1 MYDPRRK
8 FVTDYSKTLHLPETE
23 FPMRGNL
30 PKKEPGFVEFW
41 QQNHLYEKRIEK
53 RKKEGA
59 PTFVLHDGP
68 PYANGKI
75 HIGHALNKTLKD
87 IIVRYHHMAGNE
99 TIYVPGW
106 DTHGLPIEY
115 AVLKD
120 SGEDRANMTPLELR
134 KKCLAYAKK
143 WIEIQKEDF
152 IRMGVVGDF
161 AHRYVTFDPHLEAKE
176 LEVFG
181 EMANKGYIYKGKKAV
196 YWCTHCETALAEAEI
211 EYKDRKSPSIYVKYP
226 MIDVHGLQPEGVDP
240 SKVFAVIW
248 TTTPWTI
255 PASCYISVNPKFT
268 YVWVHNKAADE
279 YYLMNKELAPAS
291 LSDCKVE
298 DYEFVGREML
308 GSELDLAKFEHPLAH
323 FAPETYGDRTI
334 YVLEGNHVT
343 LDAGTG
349 CVHTAPGHGV
359 DDFEVYKTYEN
370 AGKLHQPIVCP
381 VDEKGHMTAEAGE
394 FLVGKTIWEAEGPVI
409 STLAHEGRLL
419 GKKSLHHQYA
429 HCWRCKQPVI
439 YRATDQWFASINDFR
454 DKALKA
460 VDDTRFIPSWGHD
473 RLYNMIRDRQDWCIS
488 RQRSWGVPIP
498 AFYCDDCGKWIITP
512 ETMKKVEEIV
522 EKEGTDAW
530 WAHSAE
536 ELLPEGFKC
545 PHCGGTHFHK
555 EKDIMDVWFD
565 SGSTWNGVLRY
576 PHEESWKDMSYP
588 CDLYLEGSDQHR
600 GWFHS
605 SLLTSVAVNGHAP
618 YKAVL
623 THGFTMDGEGRK
635 MSKSVG
641 NVVAPQDVINKYG
654 ADVMRLWI
662 SSVDYQGDV
671 RLSDKI
677 VKSMSDVYRKIRNTF
692 RYLLGN
698 LSDFD
703 PKTDS
708 VAYADMEELDRWAL
722 LRMEQVKETVLKAY
736 DDYEFHVM
744 YHAVHNFC
752 TVDLSAIYLDILK
765 DRLYTEKADSKL
777 RRSAQTAMYE
787 ILTTL
792 VRLVAP
798 VLCFTSEEVWQA
810 LPNKEEREWSVHM
823 SDMPK
828 VNEAYLDKALDEK
841 WKKRLAV
848 RSVAMKALEEARQ
861 AKVIGHPLDAE
872 VIVYA
877 DGEAYDIVKA
887 MEKELADFL
896 LVSQTHIVSG
906 TAAAPENAAS
916 NEEGTVKASVAVCTL
931 AKCERCWKRSA
942 DVDADPKHP
951 GVCARCAH
959 VLTEM
964 GE

>member
-1 MYDPRRK
+1 M
-8 FVTDYSKTLHLPETE
+8 DYSKTLHLPETE

-99 TIYVPGW
+99 AIYVPGW

-381 VDEKGHMTAEAGE
+381 VDEKGHMMAEAGE

-576 PHEESWKDMSYP
+576 PNEESWKDMSYP

-828 VNEAYLDKALDEK
+828 VNEAYLDKELDEK

-872 VIVYA
+872 VTVYA

-959 VLTEM
+959 VITEM
-964 GE
+964 GD

>member
-1 MYDPRRK
+1 M
-8 FVTDYSKTLHLPETE
+8 DYSKTLHLPETE

-134 KKCLAYAKK
+134 RKCLAYAKK

-268 YVWVHNKAADE
+268 YVWVHNKATDE

-828 VNEAYLDKALDEK
+828 VNEAYLDKELDEK

-872 VIVYA
+872 VTVYA

-906 TAAAPENAAS
+906 TATAPENAAS

>member
-1 MYDPRRK
+1 M
-8 FVTDYSKTLHLPETE
+8 
-23 FPMRGNL
+23 
-30 PKKEPGFVEFW
+30 
-41 QQNHLYEKRIEK
+41 YEKRIEK

-134 KKCLAYAKK
+134 RKCLAYAKK

-268 YVWVHNKAADE
+268 YVWVHNKTADE

-576 PHEESWKDMSYP
+576 PHEESWKDMAYP

-872 VIVYA
+872 VTVYA

-896 LVSQTHIVSG
+896 LVSQTHIVEG
-906 TAAAPENAAS
+906 TATAPENTAS

>member
-1 MYDPRRK
+1 M
-8 FVTDYSKTLHLPETE
+8 DYSKTLHLPETE

-99 TIYVPGW
+99 AIYVPGW

-308 GSELDLAKFEHPLAH
+308 GSELDLSTFEHPLAH

-545 PHCGGTHFHK
+545 LHCGGTHFHK

-576 PHEESWKDMSYP
+576 PHEESWKDMAYP

-722 LRMEQVKETVLKAY
+722 LRMEQIKETVLKAY

-828 VNEAYLDKALDEK
+828 VNEAYLDKELDEK

-872 VIVYA
+872 VTVYA

>member
-1 MYDPRRK
+1 M
-8 FVTDYSKTLHLPETE
+8 DYSKTLHLPETE

-99 TIYVPGW
+99 AIYVPGW

-134 KKCLAYAKK
+134 RKCLAYAKK

-226 MIDVHGLQPEGVDP
+226 LIDVHGLQPEGVDP

-279 YYLMNKELAPAS
+279 YYLMNKKLAPAS

-828 VNEAYLDKALDEK
+828 VNEAYLDKELDEK

-872 VIVYA
+872 VTVYA

-906 TAAAPENAAS
+906 TATAPENAAS

>member
-1 MYDPRRK
+1 M
-8 FVTDYSKTLHLPETE
+8 DYSKTLHLPETE

-99 TIYVPGW
+99 AIYVPGW

-828 VNEAYLDKALDEK
+828 VNEAYLDKVLDEK

-872 VIVYA
+872 VTVYA

-931 AKCERCWKRSA
+931 TKCERCWKRSA

>member
-1 MYDPRRK
+1 M
-8 FVTDYSKTLHLPETE
+8 DYSKTLHLPETE

-99 TIYVPGW
+99 AIYVPGW

-134 KKCLAYAKK
+134 RKCLAYAKK

-536 ELLPEGFKC
+536 
-545 PHCGGTHFHK
+545 
-555 EKDIMDVWFD
+555 
-565 SGSTWNGVLRY
+565 
-576 PHEESWKDMSYP
+576 
-588 CDLYLEGSDQHR
+588 
-600 GWFHS
+600 
-605 SLLTSVAVNGHAP
+605 
-618 YKAVL
+618 
-623 THGFTMDGEGRK
+623 
-635 MSKSVG
+635 
-641 NVVAPQDVINKYG
+641 
-654 ADVMRLWI
+654 
-662 SSVDYQGDV
+662 
-671 RLSDKI
+671 
-677 VKSMSDVYRKIRNTF
+677 
-692 RYLLGN
+692 
-698 LSDFD
+698 
-703 PKTDS
+703 
-708 VAYADMEELDRWAL
+708 
-722 LRMEQVKETVLKAY
+722 
-736 DDYEFHVM
+736 
-744 YHAVHNFC
+744 
-752 TVDLSAIYLDILK
+752 
-765 DRLYTEKADSKL
+765 
-777 RRSAQTAMYE
+777 
-787 ILTTL
+787 
-792 VRLVAP
+792 
-798 VLCFTSEEVWQA
+798 
-810 LPNKEEREWSVHM
+810 
-823 SDMPK
+823 
-828 VNEAYLDKALDEK
+828 
-841 WKKRLAV
+841 
-848 RSVAMKALEEARQ
+848 
-861 AKVIGHPLDAE
+861 
-872 VIVYA
+872 
-877 DGEAYDIVKA
+877 
-887 MEKELADFL
+887 
-896 LVSQTHIVSG
+896 
-906 TAAAPENAAS
+906 
-916 NEEGTVKASVAVCTL
+916 
-931 AKCERCWKRSA
+931 
-942 DVDADPKHP
+942 
-951 GVCARCAH
+951 
-959 VLTEM
+959 
-964 GE
+964 

>member
-1 MYDPRRK
+1 M
-8 FVTDYSKTLHLPETE
+8 DYSKTLHLPETE

-99 TIYVPGW
+99 AIYVPGW

-536 ELLPEGFKC
+536 EFLPEGFKC

-872 VIVYA
+872 VTVYA

>member
-1 MYDPRRK
+1 M
-8 FVTDYSKTLHLPETE
+8 DYSKTLHLPETE

-99 TIYVPGW
+99 AIYVPGW

-134 KKCLAYAKK
+134 RKCLAYAKK

-872 VIVYA
+872 VTVYA

-906 TAAAPENAAS
+906 TAAAPENSAS

>member
-1 MYDPRRK
+1 M
-8 FVTDYSKTLHLPETE
+8 DYSKTLHLPETE
-23 FPMRGNL
+23 FQMRGNL

-99 TIYVPGW
+99 AIYVPGW

-134 KKCLAYAKK
+134 RKCLAYAKK

-872 VIVYA
+872 VTVYA

-906 TAAAPENAAS
+906 TAEAPENAAS

>member
-1 MYDPRRK
+1 M
-8 FVTDYSKTLHLPETE
+8 DYSKTLHLPETE

-99 TIYVPGW
+99 AIYVPGW

-134 KKCLAYAKK
+134 RKCLAYAKK

-708 VAYADMEELDRWAL
+708 VAYADMEELDRLAL

-872 VIVYA
+872 VTVYA

>member
-1 MYDPRRK
+1 M
-8 FVTDYSKTLHLPETE
+8 DYSKTLHLPETE

-99 TIYVPGW
+99 AIYVPGW

-872 VIVYA
+872 VTVYA

-896 LVSQTHIVSG
+896 LVSQTHIVEG
-906 TAAAPENAAS
+906 TAAAPESAAS

>member
-1 MYDPRRK
+1 M
-8 FVTDYSKTLHLPETE
+8 DYSKTLHLPETE

-99 TIYVPGW
+99 AIYVPGW

-134 KKCLAYAKK
+134 RKCLAYAKK

-370 AGKLHQPIVCP
+370 GGKLHQPIVCP

-692 RYLLGN
+692 RYLLSN

-872 VIVYA
+872 VTVYA

>member
-1 MYDPRRK
+1 M
-8 FVTDYSKTLHLPETE
+8 DYSKTLHLPETE

-99 TIYVPGW
+99 AIYVPGW

-394 FLVGKTIWEAEGPVI
+394 FLVGKTIWEAEGSVI

-872 VIVYA
+872 VTVYA

>member
-1 MYDPRRK
+1 M
-8 FVTDYSKTLHLPETE
+8 DYSKTLHLPETE

-99 TIYVPGW
+99 AIYVPGW

-152 IRMGVVGDF
+152 IRMGVIGDF
-161 AHRYVTFDPHLEAKE
+161 DHRYVTFDPHLEAKE

-226 MIDVHGLQPEGVDP
+226 MVDVHGLQPEGVDP

-291 LSDCKVE
+291 LADCKVE

-370 AGKLHQPIVCP
+370 AGKLHQSIICP

-565 SGSTWNGVLRY
+565 SGSTWNGVLRD

-872 VIVYA
+872 VTVYA
-877 DGEAYDIVKA
+877 DGEAYDVVKA

-896 LVSQTHIVSG
+896 LVSQTHIVEG

-916 NEEGTVKASVAVCTL
+916 NEEGTVKAAVAVCTL

>member
-1 MYDPRRK
+1 M
-8 FVTDYSKTLHLPETE
+8 DYSKTLHLPETE

-99 TIYVPGW
+99 AIYVPGW

-576 PHEESWKDMSYP
+576 PHEESWKDMAYP

-828 VNEAYLDKALDEK
+828 VNEAYLDKELDEK

-872 VIVYA
+872 VTVYA

>member
-1 MYDPRRK
+1 M
-8 FVTDYSKTLHLPETE
+8 DYSKTLHLPETE

-99 TIYVPGW
+99 AIYVPGW

-454 DKALKA
+454 DEALKA

-828 VNEAYLDKALDEK
+828 VNEAYLDKELDEK

-872 VIVYA
+872 VTVYA

-906 TAAAPENAAS
+906 TATAPENAAS

>member
-1 MYDPRRK
+1 M
-8 FVTDYSKTLHLPETE
+8 DYSKTLHLPETE

-87 IIVRYHHMAGNE
+87 MIVRYHHMAGNE
-99 TIYVPGW
+99 AIYVPGW

-370 AGKLHQPIVCP
+370 AGKLHQPIICP

-530 WAHSAE
+530 WAHSVE

-565 SGSTWNGVLRY
+565 SGSTWNGVLRD

-872 VIVYA
+872 VTVYA

-906 TAAAPENAAS
+906 TAEAPENAAS

-931 AKCERCWKRSA
+931 AKCKRCWKRSA

>member
-1 MYDPRRK
+1 M
-8 FVTDYSKTLHLPETE
+8 DYSKTLHLPETE

-99 TIYVPGW
+99 AIYVPGW

-291 LSDCKVE
+291 LADCKVE

-370 AGKLHQPIVCP
+370 AGKLHQPIICP

-536 ELLPEGFKC
+536 ELLPEGFQC

-565 SGSTWNGVLRY
+565 SGSTWNGVLRD

-605 SLLTSVAVNGHAP
+605 SLLTSVAVNGYAP

-872 VIVYA
+872 VTVYA

-906 TAAAPENAAS
+906 TATAPENAAS

>member
-1 MYDPRRK
+1 M
-8 FVTDYSKTLHLPETE
+8 DYSKTLHLPETE

-99 TIYVPGW
+99 AIYVPGW

-828 VNEAYLDKALDEK
+828 VNEAYLDKELDEK

-872 VIVYA
+872 VTVYA

-906 TAAAPENAAS
+906 TATAPENAAS
-916 NEEGTVKASVAVCTL
+916 NEEGTVKASVSVCTL

>member
-1 MYDPRRK
+1 M
-8 FVTDYSKTLHLPETE
+8 DYSKTLHLPETE

-99 TIYVPGW
+99 AIYVPGW

-268 YVWVHNKAADE
+268 YVWVHNKVADE

-828 VNEAYLDKALDEK
+828 VNEAYLDKELDEK

-872 VIVYA
+872 VTVYA

-906 TAAAPENAAS
+906 TATAPENAAS

>member
-1 MYDPRRK
+1 M
-8 FVTDYSKTLHLPETE
+8 DYSKTLHLPETE

-99 TIYVPGW
+99 AIYVPGW

-120 SGEDRANMTPLELR
+120 SSEDRANMTPLELR

-765 DRLYTEKADSKL
+765 DRLYTEKVDSKL

-872 VIVYA
+872 VTVYA

-906 TAAAPENAAS
+906 TATAPENAAS

>member
-1 MYDPRRK
+1 M
-8 FVTDYSKTLHLPETE
+8 DYSKTLHLPETE

-99 TIYVPGW
+99 AIYVPGW

-268 YVWVHNKAADE
+268 YVWVHNKVADE

-419 GKKSLHHQYA
+419 GKKFLHHQYA

-872 VIVYA
+872 VTVYA

-906 TAAAPENAAS
+906 TATAPENAAS

>member
-1 MYDPRRK
+1 M
-8 FVTDYSKTLHLPETE
+8 DYSKTLHLPETE

-99 TIYVPGW
+99 AIYVPGW

-279 YYLMNKELAPAS
+279 YYLMNKDLAPAS

-298 DYEFVGREML
+298 DYEFVGREMQ

-872 VIVYA
+872 VTVYA

-906 TAAAPENAAS
+906 TATAPENAAS

>member
-1 MYDPRRK
+1 M
-8 FVTDYSKTLHLPETE
+8 DYSKTLHLPETE

-99 TIYVPGW
+99 AIYVPGW

-134 KKCLAYAKK
+134 RKCLAYAKK

-240 SKVFAVIW
+240 SRVFAVIW

-872 VIVYA
+872 VTVYA

-906 TAAAPENAAS
+906 TAEAPENAAS

>member
-1 MYDPRRK
+1 M
-8 FVTDYSKTLHLPETE
+8 DYSKTLHLPETE

-99 TIYVPGW
+99 AIYVPGW

-268 YVWVHNKAADE
+268 YVWVHNKAVDE

-872 VIVYA
+872 VTVYA

-906 TAAAPENAAS
+906 TAEAPENAAS

>member
-1 MYDPRRK
+1 M
-8 FVTDYSKTLHLPETE
+8 DYSKTLHLPETE

-99 TIYVPGW
+99 AIYVPGW

-454 DKALKA
+454 DEALKA

-872 VIVYA
+872 VTVYA

-916 NEEGTVKASVAVCTL
+916 NEEGTVKAAVAVCTL

>member
-1 MYDPRRK
+1 M
-8 FVTDYSKTLHLPETE
+8 DYSKTLHLPETE

-99 TIYVPGW
+99 AIYVPGW

-134 KKCLAYAKK
+134 RKCLAYAKK

-698 LSDFD
+698 LFDFD
-703 PKTDS
+703 PKTDP

-872 VIVYA
+872 VTVYA

-906 TAAAPENAAS
+906 TAEAPENAAS

>member
-1 MYDPRRK
+1 M
-8 FVTDYSKTLHLPETE
+8 DYSKTLHLPETE

-99 TIYVPGW
+99 AIYVPGW

-134 KKCLAYAKK
+134 RKCLAYAKK

-872 VIVYA
+872 VTVYA

-887 MEKELADFL
+887 MEKELVDFL

>member
-1 MYDPRRK
+1 M
-8 FVTDYSKTLHLPETE
+8 DYSKTLHLPETE

-99 TIYVPGW
+99 AIYVPGW

-226 MIDVHGLQPEGVDP
+226 MIDVHGLQPEGADP

-536 ELLPEGFKC
+536 ELLPEEFKC

-872 VIVYA
+872 VTVYA

-906 TAAAPENAAS
+906 TATAPENAAS

>member
-1 MYDPRRK
+1 M
-8 FVTDYSKTLHLPETE
+8 DYSKTLHLPETE

-99 TIYVPGW
+99 AIYVPGW

-134 KKCLAYAKK
+134 RKCLAYAKK

-152 IRMGVVGDF
+152 IRMGVIGDF

-565 SGSTWNGVLRY
+565 SGSTWNGVLRD

-872 VIVYA
+872 VTVYA

-906 TAAAPENAAS
+906 TATAPENAAS

-942 DVDADPKHP
+942 DVDADPKYP

>member
-1 MYDPRRK
+1 M
-8 FVTDYSKTLHLPETE
+8 DYSKTLHLPETE

-99 TIYVPGW
+99 AIYVPGW

-134 KKCLAYAKK
+134 RKCLAYAKK

-828 VNEAYLDKALDEK
+828 VNEAYLDKVLDEK

-872 VIVYA
+872 VTVYA

>member
-1 MYDPRRK
+1 M
-8 FVTDYSKTLHLPETE
+8 DYSKTLHLPETE

-512 ETMKKVEEIV
+512 ETMKKIEEIV

-828 VNEAYLDKALDEK
+828 VNEAYLDKELDEK

-872 VIVYA
+872 VTVYA

-906 TAAAPENAAS
+906 TATAPENAAS

>member
-1 MYDPRRK
+1 M
-8 FVTDYSKTLHLPETE
+8 DYSKTLHLPETE

-99 TIYVPGW
+99 AIYVPGW

-134 KKCLAYAKK
+134 RKCLAYAKK
-143 WIEIQKEDF
+143 WIKIQKEDF

-872 VIVYA
+872 VTVYA

>member
-1 MYDPRRK
+1 M
-8 FVTDYSKTLHLPETE
+8 DYSKTLHLPETE

-99 TIYVPGW
+99 AIYVPGW

-777 RRSAQTAMYE
+777 RRSGQTAMYE

-872 VIVYA
+872 VTVYA

>member
-1 MYDPRRK
+1 M
-8 FVTDYSKTLHLPETE
+8 DYSKTLHLPETE

-99 TIYVPGW
+99 AIYVPGW

-134 KKCLAYAKK
+134 RKCLAYAKK

-765 DRLYTEKADSKL
+765 DRLYTEKVDSKL

-872 VIVYA
+872 VTVYA
-877 DGEAYDIVKA
+877 DDEAYDIVKA

-906 TAAAPENAAS
+906 TAAAPQNAAS